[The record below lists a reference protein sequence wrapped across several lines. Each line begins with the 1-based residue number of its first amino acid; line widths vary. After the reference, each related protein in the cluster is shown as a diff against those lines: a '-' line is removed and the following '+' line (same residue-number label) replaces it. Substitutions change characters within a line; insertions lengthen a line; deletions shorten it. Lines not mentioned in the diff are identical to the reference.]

1 MKEAL
6 RHRALEAILR
16 RLSQDAD
23 VEALALRGGMRVRQL
38 FAQRRALDVDL
49 VWRDDGDP
57 TPAIRRV
64 LLREVADGVTFEERI
79 RVDAMH
85 VAGALAGYR
94 YIIAAR
100 VDGVGL
106 DVMID
111 VRTDLTLG
119 LQPTREKFEE
129 GVVWMCRPET
139 IVGRKLHVLAEAGPR
154 HWRPKDLMDVS
165 RLLGANPDLDAL
177 KQGIHEASPDAAFLR
192 ELFTATGWWTD
203 PRARMRWRRYEH
215 EVDLSACVHTL
226 HSLGELVHP

>member
-64 LLREVADGVTFEERI
+64 LLREVADGVVFEERI

-111 VRTDLTLG
+111 VRTDLELG
-119 LQPTREKFEE
+119 LDPTRETFED
-129 GVVWMCRPET
+129 GALWLCRLET
-139 IVGRKLHVLAEAGPR
+139 IVGRKLRVLAEAGPR

-165 RLLGANPDLDAL
+165 RLMGSDLDRDSLRQAI
-177 KQGIHEASPDAAFLR
+177 GEASPDAAELR
-192 ELFTATGWWTD
+192 ELFLGSWWSD

-226 HSLGELVHP
+226 HSLGDLVHP